1 MALDCFDC
9 HVDTG
14 TQSLTRGPGGAY
26 DQAWEPEEPA
36 TAAPAEEAPVEQVD
50 IAAEPADD
58 DAEQRLAEL
67 AAAED
72 DSVIER
78 EKPGVGTRF
87 WNRVTNVW
95 PLQEWFKY
103 DGCEVRVRDRSVGVS
118 LDPSVLANALFAA
131 VVRGCCRQQ
140 EACTLAAT
148 ARPRAGGCASW
159 KT

>member
-1 MALDCFDC
+1 L
-9 HVDTG
+9 
-14 TQSLTRGPGGAY
+14 LTRGPGRAN
-26 DQAWEPEEPA
+26 DQAWEPEEPTA
-36 TAAPAEEAPVEQVD
+36 AAPAEEAPVEQVD

-103 DGCEVRVRDRSVGVS
+103 DGCEVRVRDRSVGVW
-118 LDPSVLANALFAA
+118 LDPSALANAAVAA
-131 VVRGCCRQQ
+131 VNKKRAPWQQRLDLARAPVRHGRHD
-140 EACTLAAT
+140 
-148 ARPRAGGCASW
+148 
-159 KT
+159 